1 LSNPPDD
8 MPEHARVFVASLS
21 KDDINRLSW
30 LLGIV
35 EMVEGWCKINRM
47 IAKFFIVVIIG
58 TLIMFS
64 QAFDAVRN
72 LLSFGGKH

>member
-1 LSNPPDD
+1 MSNAPPEIPD
-8 MPEHARVFVASLS
+8 HARLFISKLS
-21 KDDINRLSW
+21 SDDINRLSW

-47 IAKFFIVVIIG
+47 IAKFLIVVVIG
-58 TLIMFS
+58 TLILFS

-72 LLSFGGKH
+72 LLSWGGKH